1 MGLFEG
7 GEMLMMPDSP
17 SIMMDWA
24 SGRVRATRA
33 IRCAW
38 RVSTPYRSTGQALS
52 ADPLGAGASFAEA
65 ASGEY
70 EPGVPV
76 AFRWELGVAGVEG
89 PSVSELGSFVFMF
102 FEDLLVGTD
111 NSHTLRVRKAAHLVG
126 DLGYQVVSGESRHGL
141 GGPSS
146 EWDG

>member
-1 MGLFEG
+1 MGVAVL
-7 GEMLMMPDSP
+7 D
-17 SIMMDWA
+17 
-24 SGRVRATRA
+24 
-33 IRCAW
+33 
-38 RVSTPYRSTGQALS
+38 LS
-52 ADPLGAGASFAEA
+52 ADPFGAGASFAEA
-65 ASGEY
+65 ASGED

-76 AFRWELGVAGVEG
+76 AFGWKLGVAGVEG
-89 PSVSELGSFVFMF
+89 PSVSELGSFGFMF